1 MSEYCGSRKRGQNRT
16 EFHSML
22 REKERGVHT
31 SPTSVGNVDSGI
43 LTGKLRPLYDT
54 LVSNR

>member
-1 MSEYCGSRKRGQNRT
+1 
-16 EFHSML
+16 ML